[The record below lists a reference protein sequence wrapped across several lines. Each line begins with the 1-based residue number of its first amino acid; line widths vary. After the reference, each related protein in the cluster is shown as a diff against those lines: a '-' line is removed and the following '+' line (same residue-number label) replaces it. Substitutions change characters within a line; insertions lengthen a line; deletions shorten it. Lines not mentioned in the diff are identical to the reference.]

1 MIIFENDT
9 SNLTVIPPSKELIVT
24 PYLGFKYIFNCPWTV
39 MVDLNK
45 YLYSIIYIYIYARL
59 N

>member
-45 YLYSIIYIYIYARL
+45 YLYSIIYIYARL